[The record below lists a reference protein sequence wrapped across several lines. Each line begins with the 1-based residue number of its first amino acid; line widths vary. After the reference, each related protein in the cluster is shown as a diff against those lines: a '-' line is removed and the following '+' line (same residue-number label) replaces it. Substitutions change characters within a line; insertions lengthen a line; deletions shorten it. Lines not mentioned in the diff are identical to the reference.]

1 MIVYSWFKNALDG
14 LENELTTLVIDFVV
28 DEENGLF
35 KIGGETIEGRIGKTV
50 WYIPVYN
57 EKISSAT
64 GLQTG
69 KGLKI
74 VKLPVYNDFR
84 DEYFRLI
91 EEMNIQKIMFVNGL
105 AKDIYDIV
113 LVKNLAENQT
123 QWLGEEYFHP
133 QGSVYLATVVD
144 NVVND
149 GWDDFYA
156 TIDRDGNIFGE
167 QITDYINKCR
177 KLKIEPYDFT
187 HNNFCNVHGDI
198 FTIDFHKW
206 KRTCLIKE
214 PMYPEYIEIEINV
227 NLEEQQ
233 SIIPDELFYNTIL
246 EAAQLG
252 VKYII
257 PVMHGIT
264 LSSGSYPKSFEIIKK
279 VAPQI
284 QIVEGIQDIYISQ
297 GNVFNLSRCYDYELC
312 DIAVR
317 GMTILSDG
325 NCYPCRAYLDE
336 ENNMGNIKDSGIL
349 AVWNSNEYKWFR
361 YLHKKSRLLNKS
373 CRGCRCCIP
382 VKEYL

>member
-1 MIVYSWFKNALDG
+1 MIVYSWFKNALAG
-14 LENELTTLVIDFVV
+14 LESELNTLVMDFGV
-28 DEENGLF
+28 DEENGLI
-35 KIGGETIEGRIGKTV
+35 KIGGETIKGGIGKTV

-57 EKISSAT
+57 KKISSVT
-64 GLQTG
+64 GLQMG

-156 TIDRDGNIFGE
+156 TIDSDGNIFGE
-167 QITDYINKCR
+167 QIADYINKCH

-187 HNNFCNVHGDI
+187 HNNFFNVHGNI
-198 FTIDFHKW
+198 FVIDFHKW

-227 NLEEQQ
+227 NIGDQQ
-233 SIIPDELFYNTIL
+233 SIIPDELFYNILL
-246 EAAQLG
+246 EASQLG
-252 VKYII
+252 IKYIVPI
-257 PVMHGIT
+257 MHGDT
-264 LSSGSYPKSFEIIKK
+264 LRIENYSKSLKIIKK
-279 VAPQI
+279 VAPKI
-284 QIVEGIQDIYISQ
+284 KIVERIQDIYISQ
-297 GNVFNLSRCYDYELC
+297 ENIFDLSRCYDYELC

-317 GMTILSDG
+317 GMTVLSDG
-325 NCYPCRAYLDE
+325 KCYPCRAYLDE
-336 ENNMGNIKDSGIL
+336 DNNMGNIKDGGIL

-361 YLHKKSRLLNKS
+361 YLHKKSKLLNKS
-373 CRGCRCCIP
+373 CRRCRNCIP
-382 VKEYL
+382 VREYL